1 MKKRIFTDDEI
12 KEIHDLYID
21 RSVKTQYIC
30 DKFHISQGTLMNL
43 IDDIGAP
50 RRQKISKRIKKKRR
64 HHCGADIVTKG
75 AKFCPFCGTNI
86 MTEAEI
92 IQQDLKKLIQLTEC
106 LPSSDRDNFRDTIL
120 KAVAFIGKENNH
132 D

>member
-50 RRQKISKRIKKKRR
+50 RRQKIRKRSEKKRC
-64 HHCGADIVTKG
+64 HHCGADIATKG

-106 LPSSDRDNFRDTIL
+106 LPSSDRDTFRDTIL
-120 KAVAFIGKENNH
+120 KAVAFIGKG
-132 D
+132 

>member
-1 MKKRIFTDDEI
+1 MNKRLFSKEEITDI
-12 KEIHDLYID
+12 INLYSD
-21 RSVKTQYIC
+21 KTVKTQYIC
-30 DKFHISQGTLMNL
+30 DKFHISQGTLMKL
-43 IDDIGAP
+43 IDDEGIP
-50 RRQKISKRIKKKRR
+50 RRQKIRTRKNKKRC
-64 HHCGADIVTKG
+64 HHCGSDIITKG

-92 IQQDLKKLIQLTEC
+92 IQQDLKKLIQITEC

-120 KAVAFIGKENNH
+120 KAVAFIGKENIH